1 MVNLQR
7 FIQTGLNLNLLNLLN
22 LEVYMKRV
30 ISIILTILIVFNI
43 TCISAFAAESYVVS
57 ASDVIAP
64 KNAKVS
70 VPVELKNNKGIMG
83 FKMTVEYNPENVDIT
98 SVERGSVTSNGN
110 FTTNFGTLGT
120 KFDVVWNDVNET
132 SEDGSLFILTVICKK
147 SDNIK
152 LTFSQQDTF
161 NEKYEDVHLKC
172 NDIAIKYS
180 AKSKDTTVTTKQGN
194 SKESTVTRTDTTVN
208 NSQILK
214 AIRTTLSDY
223 GYKSLNDVKNEKQ
236 FIKSFNKNLSKI
248 AGTNEYKISDIKEL
262 KKIYVS
268 AIQGEYVKEASNNI
282 GGEDINNAISASL
295 KKINAKSV
303 DDIPENQK
311 SQFVKS
317 VENELQEKD
326 PNLPSL
332 SNELSVSESFDVIK
346 DLDFNSPKQTEDNSS
361 ESSEMGH
368 KKHNTVLYIVLAVCV
383 LIAVAVIVLVIV
395 KKKCKKSE

>member
-1 MVNLQR
+1 
-7 FIQTGLNLNLLNLLN
+7 
-22 LEVYMKRV
+22 MKRA

-83 FKMTVEYNPENVDIT
+83 FKITVEYNPENVDIT

-132 SEDGSLFILTVICKK
+132 SEDGSLFILTVVCKK

-152 LTFSQQDTF
+152 LTFNQQDTF

-180 AKSKDTTVTTKQGN
+180 AKSKDTTVITKQGN

-282 GGEDINNAISASL
+282 GGDDINNAISASL
-295 KKINAKSV
+295 KKINAKSI

-361 ESSEMGH
+361 ESSETGH

>member
-1 MVNLQR
+1 
-7 FIQTGLNLNLLNLLN
+7 
-22 LEVYMKRV
+22 MKRA

-132 SEDGSLFILTVICKK
+132 SEDGSLFILTVVCKK

-152 LTFSQQDTF
+152 LTFNQQDTF

-223 GYKSLNDVKNEKQ
+223 GYKSLNNVKNEKQ

-268 AIQGEYVKEASNNI
+268 AIQEEYVKEASNNI
-282 GGEDINNAISASL
+282 GGDDINNAISASL
-295 KKINAKSV
+295 KKINAKSI

-346 DLDFNSPKQTEDNSS
+346 DLDFNSPKQTEDNLS
-361 ESSEMGH
+361 ESSETGH

>member
-22 LEVYMKRV
+22 LEVYMKRA

-132 SEDGSLFILTVICKK
+132 SEDGSLFILTVVCKK

-152 LTFSQQDTF
+152 LTFNQQDTF

-223 GYKSLNDVKNEKQ
+223 GYKSLNNVKNEKQ

-282 GGEDINNAISASL
+282 GGDDINNAISASL
-295 KKINAKSV
+295 KKINAKSI

-346 DLDFNSPKQTEDNSS
+346 DLDFNSPKQTEDNLS
-361 ESSEMGH
+361 ESSETGH

>member
-1 MVNLQR
+1 
-7 FIQTGLNLNLLNLLN
+7 
-22 LEVYMKRV
+22 MKRA

-132 SEDGSLFILTVICKK
+132 SEDGSLFILTVVCKK

-152 LTFSQQDTF
+152 LTFNQQDTF

-223 GYKSLNDVKNEKQ
+223 GYKSLNNVKNEKQ

-282 GGEDINNAISASL
+282 GGDDINNAISASL
-295 KKINAKSV
+295 KKINAKSI

-346 DLDFNSPKQTEDNSS
+346 DLDFNSPKQTEDNLS
-361 ESSEMGH
+361 ESSETGH

>member
-1 MVNLQR
+1 
-7 FIQTGLNLNLLNLLN
+7 
-22 LEVYMKRV
+22 MKWA

-132 SEDGSLFILTVICKK
+132 SEDGSLFILTVVCKK

-152 LTFSQQDTF
+152 LTFNQQDTF

-223 GYKSLNDVKNEKQ
+223 GYKSLNNVKNEKQ

-282 GGEDINNAISASL
+282 GGDDINNAISASL
-295 KKINAKSV
+295 KKINAKSI

-346 DLDFNSPKQTEDNSS
+346 DLDFNSPKQTEDNLS
-361 ESSEMGH
+361 ESSETGH

>member
-1 MVNLQR
+1 
-7 FIQTGLNLNLLNLLN
+7 
-22 LEVYMKRV
+22 MKRI

-295 KKINAKSV
+295 KKINAK
-303 DDIPENQK
+303 K
-311 SQFVKS
+311 
-317 VENELQEKD
+317 
-326 PNLPSL
+326 
-332 SNELSVSESFDVIK
+332 
-346 DLDFNSPKQTEDNSS
+346 
-361 ESSEMGH
+361 
-368 KKHNTVLYIVLAVCV
+368 
-383 LIAVAVIVLVIV
+383 
-395 KKKCKKSE
+395 